1 MYVITGGAGF
11 IGSNVIR
18 GLNGR
23 GINDILIV
31 DCLKDGQKI
40 FNLSDLDVVDFVS
53 IDDFGLMLDQA
64 RPLDGV
70 KAVFHQGANS
80 STTEWDGA
88 LMMRQNFTFSKKLL
102 SRCHDDGIPLIYAS
116 SASVYGNNTRFAEQ
130 RCNENPINAY
140 AYSKFL
146 FDCHMRHYL
155 DQWTASSQVVGLRY
169 FNVFGPYE
177 QHKAGMASVVY
188 HFNQQAQNDG
198 EISVFGAS
206 HGYDDGEHERDFIHV
221 DDVVKAN
228 LWFLDHP
235 DVSGIFN
242 IGTGMA
248 RSFNDIA
255 NQVRQ
260 WHTARGKPVWINYI
274 DMPASLQPAYQAF
287 TRADISS
294 LRSVGYDE
302 AFTDLE
308 TGVNAYLD
316 FLNP

>member
-1 MYVITGGAGF
+1 M
-11 IGSNVIR
+11 
-18 GLNGR
+18 
-23 GINDILIV
+23 
-31 DCLKDGQKI
+31 
-40 FNLSDLDVVDFVS
+40 
-53 IDDFGLMLDQA
+53 
-64 RPLDGV
+64 
-70 KAVFHQGANS
+70 
-80 STTEWDGA
+80 
-88 LMMRQNFTFSKKLL
+88 
-102 SRCHDDGIPLIYAS
+102 
-116 SASVYGNNTRFAEQ
+116 
-130 RCNENPINAY
+130 
-140 AYSKFL
+140 
-146 FDCHMRHYL
+146 
-155 DQWTASSQVVGLRY
+155 
-169 FNVFGPYE
+169 
-177 QHKAGMASVVY
+177 
-188 HFNQQAQNDG
+188 
-198 EISVFGAS
+198 
-206 HGYDDGEHERDFIHV
+206 
-221 DDVVKAN
+221 VKAN

-260 WHTARGKPVWINYI
+260 WHIARGKPVWINYI